1 MLSVNHPSAVPDES
15 FVFTAQSSE
24 RSRTY
29 VKKHCL
35 NNIAAFADIPSW
47 VPRTQRC
54 SSALVVLQQ
63 GTQQSQDSMEL
74 ERCCTAALLF
84 LLSKPTLEAEDSPI
98 TSKSIIF
105 FSLKAKFMR
114 EDGRMDVF
122 SPFKSGCFLRI
133 GSQAICTSE
142 TMTELCWAS
151 YRRTVLLFQRKRVFP
166 DLLNWP
172 RSRS

>member
-1 MLSVNHPSAVPDES
+1 MAFVLVFLWDAFSYCLATSLMRAAYVAWSTLTVNLSIINYFLCKPNLLKLMLPVNHPSAVPDES

-63 GTQQSQDSMEL
+63 GTQQSRAAWNLSAAAQL
-74 ERCCTAALLF
+74 LCCFFCPNQLWRQKIHPSHL
-84 LLSKPTLEAEDSPI
+84 KVY
-98 TSKSIIF
+98 IF
-105 FSLKAKFMR
+105 FL
-114 EDGRMDVF
+114 
-122 SPFKSGCFLRI
+122 
-133 GSQAICTSE
+133 
-142 TMTELCWAS
+142 
-151 YRRTVLLFQRKRVFP
+151 
-166 DLLNWP
+166 
-172 RSRS
+172 

>member
-63 GTQQSQDSMEL
+63 GTQQSRAAWNLSAAAQL
-74 ERCCTAALLF
+74 LCC
-84 LLSKPTLEAEDSPI
+84 
-98 TSKSIIF
+98 F
-105 FSLKAKFMR
+105 FCPNQLWRQKIHPSRLKVFFYSLKAKFMR

-142 TMTELCWAS
+142 MMTELCWAF